1 MLQCNYNNKGS
12 VTLAD
17 NIEQL
22 PNAQE
27 QGAEEKSD
35 NDKLNE
41 QINHIIDHYSKK
53 LSNTELELALV
64 KSELAILKKELGGE

>member
-1 MLQCNYNNKGS
+1 M
-12 VTLAD
+12 AD

-27 QGAEEKSD
+27 QGAEDKDD

-41 QINHIIDHYSKK
+41 QVNHIIDHYSSK
-53 LSNTELELALV
+53 LANAELELALA
-64 KSELAILKKELGGE
+64 KSELAMLKKQLGGE

>member
-1 MLQCNYNNKGS
+1 M
-12 VTLAD
+12 AD

-27 QGAEEKSD
+27 QRAEDKGD

-41 QINHIIDHYSKK
+41 QVNHIIDHYSSK
-53 LSNTELELALV
+53 LANTELELALA
-64 KSELAILKKELGGE
+64 KSELAMLKKELGGE